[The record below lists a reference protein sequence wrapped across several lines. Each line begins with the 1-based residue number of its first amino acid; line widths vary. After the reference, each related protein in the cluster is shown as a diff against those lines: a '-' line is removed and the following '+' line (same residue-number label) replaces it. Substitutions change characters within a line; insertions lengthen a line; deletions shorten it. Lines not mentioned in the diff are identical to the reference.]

1 MLSVTEIVDSVEGIW
16 TDALLIVNNCILGLI
31 WWTDSL
37 YPFNSHSNDENSNLS
52 SSGAS
57 VILKF
62 DTLHSLEN
70 YIRSV
75 YYNVYPMTLYFQLQ
89 FIKVHCTVNANSAI
103 KCLLKKERLSS
114 KRQRDLNLQKR
125 QYHENP
131 EKTR

>member
-1 MLSVTEIVDSVEGIW
+1 MLSVTEIVNSVEGIW
-16 TDALLIVNNCILGLI
+16 TDALLTVNNCILGLI
-31 WWTDSL
+31 WRTDYL

-70 YIRSV
+70 YIKPV
-75 YYNVYPMTLYFQLQ
+75 YYNAYPMTLYFQLQ

-103 KCLLKKERLSS
+103 KYLLKKERLSS
-114 KRQRDLNLQKR
+114 NRQRDLNLQKR
-125 QYHENP
+125 QYHEDP
-131 EKTR
+131 EKKR